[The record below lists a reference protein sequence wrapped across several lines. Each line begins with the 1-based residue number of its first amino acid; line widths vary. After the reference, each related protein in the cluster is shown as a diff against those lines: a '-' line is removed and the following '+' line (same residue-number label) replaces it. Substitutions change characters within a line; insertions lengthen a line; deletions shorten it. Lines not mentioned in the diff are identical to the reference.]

1 MREPRGGDKYNVS
14 GVLGSAG
21 MERTPV
27 LLVRFGEIA
36 LKSRYVRRQLR
47 DRLVG
52 NIQDGFAAEGLECVT
67 EADEARVYVHADDL
81 GRAKSILTR
90 VFGIVS
96 ISPATEGHGDLESLK
111 SLAVEEAAAAGLA
124 PGSTF
129 AVRARRVGTHP
140 FTSTDLA
147 REIGGAIL
155 DAHPGVK
162 VNLGAP
168 QVEIH
173 VEVRENRGFV
183 FREFWPGPGGLPLG
197 SQGRALALV
206 DGEAGMVAA
215 WMAMK
220 RGCRVVVACGEG
232 SPEVEA
238 LRRWEPGLKVLD
250 VPTTGTVEDLV
261 RIARAGAVFVGTR
274 GRDFDPA
281 RRPAVSVPVFEPVIG
296 LGDEEIAALATR
308 IRAA

>member
-1 MREPRGGDKYNVS
+1 M
-14 GVLGSAG
+14 
-21 MERTPV
+21 V

-36 LKSRYVRRQLR
+36 LKSRFVRRQLR

-52 NIQDGFAAEGLECVT
+52 NIQDLFAAEGVECVT
-67 EADEARVYVHADDL
+67 EADEARIYVHADDL
-81 GRAKSILTR
+81 VRARSILTR
-90 VFGIVS
+90 VFGVVS
-96 ISPATEGHGDLESLK
+96 VSPAAEGHGDLESMTALALK
-111 SLAVEEAAAAGLA
+111 EAETAGLG
-124 PGSTF
+124 PGVTF

-147 REIGGAIL
+147 KAIGGAIL
-155 DAHPGVK
+155 DAHPGLT

-206 DGEAGMVAA
+206 DGAAGMVAA

-220 RGCRVVVACGEG
+220 RGCRVVVAARAGAA
-232 SPEVEA
+232 EVDA
-238 LRRWEPGLKVLD
+238 LRRWEPGLKALD
-250 VPTTGTVEDLV
+250 LPADGPLEDLV
-261 RIARAGAVFVGTR
+261 RVARAGAVFLGTR
-274 GRDFDPA
+274 GQEFDPA
-281 RRPAVSVPVFEPVIG
+281 KRPAVSVPVFEPVIG
-296 LGDEEIAALATR
+296 LEDREIAALAER
-308 IRAA
+308 IRSA